1 MNILI
6 SYEPETL
13 PVTTEVEDAVRAA
26 AEKAGALYGL
36 ENAEVSITL
45 TDDACIHRL
54 NRDYRSIDRPTD
66 VLSFAQREGD
76 APAVTGGPETEPL
89 GDIVISV
96 ERAEAQAAE
105 YGHSLRREMAF
116 LTVHGMLHL
125 LGYDHIEETDREEME
140 REQRVVME
148 ALNIPRE

>member
-13 PVTTEVEDAVRAA
+13 PVTTEAEAAVRAA
-26 AEKAGALYGL
+26 AEKAGVLYGL